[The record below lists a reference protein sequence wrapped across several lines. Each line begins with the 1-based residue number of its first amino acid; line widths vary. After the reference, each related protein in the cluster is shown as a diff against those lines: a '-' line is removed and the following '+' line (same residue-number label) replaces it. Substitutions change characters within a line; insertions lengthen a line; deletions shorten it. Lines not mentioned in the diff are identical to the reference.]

1 MAGGFICCFLMRHGE
16 YGDVLVNFSSC
27 QGKNKIEA
35 ASAKASAKPK
45 GETEG
50 ETKKGAR

>member
-1 MAGGFICCFLMRHGE
+1 MRHGE